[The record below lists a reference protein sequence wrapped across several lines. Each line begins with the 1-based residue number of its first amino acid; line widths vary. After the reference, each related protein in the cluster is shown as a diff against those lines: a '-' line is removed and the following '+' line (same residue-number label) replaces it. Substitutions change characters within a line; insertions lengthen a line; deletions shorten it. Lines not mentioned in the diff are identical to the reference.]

1 MRLDD
6 DDYHALGS
14 EHRIEMDGVA
24 SLVVCMQD
32 ENVRMMHPSQILE
45 EKQKSCKFSKIHLH
59 SDTINYS
66 SCIYS
71 RQTRV
76 PSEKVSIERTFQS
89 SSLIKGISIALG
101 GRGIL
106 WREMLPMS

>member
-1 MRLDD
+1 
-6 DDYHALGS
+6 
-14 EHRIEMDGVA
+14 MDGVDGRN
-24 SLVVCMQD
+24 LV
-32 ENVRMMHPSQILE
+32 HKILE

-59 SDTINYS
+59 SDTINNS
-66 SCIYS
+66 SCRYS

-89 SSLIKGISIALG
+89 SSVIKGISIALG

-106 WREMLPMS
+106 WREMIAHTDDNIEIIISLERN